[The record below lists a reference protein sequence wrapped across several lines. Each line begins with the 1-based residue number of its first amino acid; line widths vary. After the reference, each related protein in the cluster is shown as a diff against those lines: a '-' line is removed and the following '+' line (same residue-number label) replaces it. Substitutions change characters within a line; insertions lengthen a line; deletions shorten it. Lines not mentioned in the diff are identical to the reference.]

1 MNVYDFDGTI
11 YNGDSSIDFWLFCLR
26 RYPTILK
33 TCPKLLLQAG
43 QYKLGRRSLEEFKS
57 AFFGFLPTLTNIETD
72 VISFWDSHLGRIA
85 GWYLKQRQSDDVVVS
100 ASPAFLLSP
109 VCEKLKIKPPIATEI
124 DLTTGKIKGANC
136 KGEEKVRRFLEQYP
150 EAEIC
155 TFYSDSLSDSPFANI
170 AQRSVIVRK
179 NKLSP
184 WPKTDAKQK

>member
-1 MNVYDFDGTI
+1 M
-11 YNGDSSIDFWLFCLR
+11 
-26 RYPTILK
+26 
-33 TCPKLLLQAG
+33 
-43 QYKLGRRSLEEFKS
+43 EEFKS